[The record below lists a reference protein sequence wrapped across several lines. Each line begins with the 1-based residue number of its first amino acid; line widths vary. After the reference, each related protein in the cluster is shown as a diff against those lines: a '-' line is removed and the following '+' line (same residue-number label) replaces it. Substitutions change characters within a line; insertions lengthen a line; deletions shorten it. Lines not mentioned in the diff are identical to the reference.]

1 MASTSI
7 PMHNTGNGFTIV
19 THVMSQPTAT
29 AETGRVAG
37 FGPLQKFLKAEPKAL
52 GTVQI
57 IIGIMTI
64 FFGIVLLVNT
74 GTISSHI
81 GVIFW
86 GSLCYII
93 AGSLTVVAS
102 NKLNRCEVKASM
114 VLNVFSTICAGI
126 AIITFSLDL
135 SYSRYY
141 SYSRYHPTITMGICG
156 VLLLFQVLQFIIS
169 ILVSAFACKATSK
182 PQPAVNIVTVVPN
195 PEECHPLVNPFP
207 IAQSQ
212 QGPFAISSTIV
223 NSPPAENPPPY
234 NEMKDQQVS

>member
-57 IIGIMTI
+57 MIGMMTML
-64 FFGIVLLVNT
+64 FGIVLLVQFE
-74 GTISSHI
+74 TITCIS
-81 GVIFW
+81 GVTFW
-86 GSLCYII
+86 GSLFYII
-93 AGSLTVVAS
+93 AGSLTVAAS
-102 NKLNRCEVKASM
+102 NKLHRCVVNGSL

-126 AIITFSLDL
+126 GIILLSLDL
-135 SYSRYY
+135 AFDFFHYSPYY
-141 SYSRYHPTITMGICG
+141 YQNVSKGICG
-156 VLLLFQVLQFIIS
+156 VLLVFHVLQFIIS
-169 ILVSAFACKATSK
+169 ISNSAFACKATCISE
-182 PQPAVNIVTVVPN
+182 PAVNIVTVVPN
-195 PEECHPLVNPFP
+195 PEERHPLVNSFP
-207 IAQSQ
+207 TDQSQ
-212 QGPFAISSTIV
+212 QGLFAISSTTA

-234 NEMKDQQVS
+234 NEMKDQPVS